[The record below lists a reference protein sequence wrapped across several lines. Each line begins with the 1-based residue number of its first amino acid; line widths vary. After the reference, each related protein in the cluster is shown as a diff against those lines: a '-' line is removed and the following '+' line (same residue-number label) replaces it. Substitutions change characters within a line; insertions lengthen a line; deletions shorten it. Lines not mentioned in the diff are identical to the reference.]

1 MIFYLIPRPSG
12 PIKEYQ
18 ILLKHKGRQLP
29 FSISTLKTC
38 IFSIRFSNSY
48 SADAENGS
56 ISSFRRLYSLGEYVG
71 YTYIINY

>member
-1 MIFYLIPRPSG
+1 MSAYLIPKPSA
-12 PIKEYQ
+12 PINYRKEFCFTIVHENKNY
-18 ILLKHKGRQLP
+18 LP

-71 YTYIINY
+71 YT